1 MAATTVTVKKREGPV
16 DALFKSAA
24 RGHGVRIKYGRK
36 TYLLFDARRV
46 PRSYAEREYGVT
58 PGELDSLVEKLNA
71 QAEKD
76 RRAGRSKKFNG
87 NIDDLLRG

>member
-1 MAATTVTVKKREGPV
+1 MVTPTVTVKKTEGQV

-24 RGHGVRIKYGRK
+24 RGNGVRIKYGSK
-36 TYLLFDARRV
+36 TYVLFDARRV
-46 PRSYAEREYGVT
+46 PKSYAEREYGTT

-76 RRAGRSKKFNG
+76 RKAGRSKKFNG
-87 NIDDLLRG
+87 SVDDLLRR